1 MVLGVRMGEL
11 LKNEKSGKKIVVKFG
26 GSSLADHEKL
36 SKSVTTVADE
46 TAKGTRIAVVVS
58 AMGKTTDVL
67 MNTVKNTSNGKVE
80 KCELDDILSMGER
93 TSVRIF
99 AAALRTNGVQSCYL
113 DPLDDRWPII
123 TDAAFSNANPLLKE
137 CTTRIQKH
145 ILPIVE
151 NGTVPVIAGF
161 IGKTLDNKITTLGR
175 GGSDTTAFILA
186 EALQANE
193 VALVTDA
200 DGIMSGD
207 PKIIT
212 NPKQLPEIDVNTL
225 VGLADS
231 GAKFIH
237 SKALKYKPQSIPV
250 KVINHA
256 HGDLSQKG
264 TLITGALATELDV
277 EIKHPSPVTEIT
289 IVGNK
294 VSEKPKIILN
304 LLETVEAHTTLLG
317 MSMNPN
323 SVILYVAQQENT
335 DKLFNQ
341 IHNITLNN
349 PETIAMAAKKDLAF
363 LKTSGV
369 GLEETHG
376 LIGKISEN
384 LRVNQINIYGILT
397 ITSSILLFTEWSERE
412 KALQLIRRSLKEN
425 PTEKT
430 KQEKSEKP

>member
-1 MVLGVRMGEL
+1 MVKLM
-11 LKNEKSGKKIVVKFG
+11 KNENSCKKIVVKFG

-36 SKSVTTVADE
+36 SKAVNAVAKE
-46 TAKGTRIAVVVS
+46 AAKGTRIAVVVS
-58 AMGKTTDVL
+58 AMGKTTDIL
-67 MNTVKNTSNGKVE
+67 MNTMKNTSNGKLE
-80 KCELDDILSMGER
+80 KRELDDILSMGER

-99 AAALRTNGVQSCYL
+99 AAALRTNGVESCYL

-123 TDAAFSNANPLLKE
+123 TDAAFSNANPILEE
-137 CTTRIQKH
+137 CKTRIREH
-145 ILPIVE
+145 VLPIVE
-151 NGTVPVIAGF
+151 KNIVPVIAGF
-161 IGKTLDNKITTLGR
+161 VGRTTDGKITTLGR

-186 EALQANE
+186 EALKADE

-207 PKIIT
+207 PKIVA
-212 NPKQLPEIDVNTL
+212 NPKTLTKIDVSTL

-277 EIKHPSPVTEIT
+277 EIAHPSRVAEIT
-289 IVGNK
+289 IVGNR
-294 VSEKPKIILN
+294 VSEKPQVILDIM
-304 LLETVEAHTTLLG
+304 EKTAAQTQLLG
-317 MSMNPN
+317 MSMNAN
-323 SVILYVAQQENT
+323 SVILYVSQQKNT

-349 PETIAMAAKKDLAF
+349 PETIAMAVKKDLAF

-384 LRVNQINIYGILT
+384 LRVNEINIYGILT
-397 ITSSILLFTEWSERE
+397 ITSSILLFVDWSQRE
-412 KALQLIRRSLKEN
+412 KALQLIRRSLRE
-425 PTEKT
+425 PLTT
-430 KQEKSEKP
+430 KKP

>member
-1 MVLGVRMGEL
+1 MVKLM
-11 LKNEKSGKKIVVKFG
+11 KNENSCKKIVVKFG

-36 SKSVTTVADE
+36 SKAVNAVAKE
-46 TAKGTRIAVVVS
+46 AAKGTRIAVVVS
-58 AMGKTTDVL
+58 AMGKTTDIL
-67 MNTVKNTSNGKVE
+67 MNTMKNTSNGKLA
-80 KCELDDILSMGER
+80 KHELDDILSMGER

-99 AAALRTNGVQSCYL
+99 AAALRTNGVESCYL

-123 TDAAFSNANPLLKE
+123 TDAAFSNANPILEE
-137 CTTRIQKH
+137 CKTRIREH
-145 ILPIVE
+145 VLPIVE
-151 NGTVPVIAGF
+151 KNIVPVIAGF
-161 IGKTLDNKITTLGR
+161 VGRTTDGKITTLGR

-186 EALQANE
+186 EALKADE
-193 VALVTDA
+193 VTLVTDA

-207 PKIIT
+207 PKIVA
-212 NPKQLPEIDVNTL
+212 NPKTLTKIDVSTL

-277 EIKHPSPVTEIT
+277 EIAHPSPVAEIT
-289 IVGNK
+289 IVGNR
-294 VSEKPKIILN
+294 VSEKPQVILDIM
-304 LLETVEAHTTLLG
+304 EKTAAQTQLLG
-317 MSMNPN
+317 MSMNAN
-323 SVILYVAQQENT
+323 SVILYVSQQKNT

-349 PETIAMAAKKDLAF
+349 PETIAMAVKKDLAF

-384 LRVNQINIYGILT
+384 LRVNEINIYGILT
-397 ITSSILLFTEWSERE
+397 ITSSILLFVDWSQRE
-412 KALQLIRRSLKEN
+412 KALQLIRRSLRE
-425 PTEKT
+425 PLTT
-430 KQEKSEKP
+430 KKP